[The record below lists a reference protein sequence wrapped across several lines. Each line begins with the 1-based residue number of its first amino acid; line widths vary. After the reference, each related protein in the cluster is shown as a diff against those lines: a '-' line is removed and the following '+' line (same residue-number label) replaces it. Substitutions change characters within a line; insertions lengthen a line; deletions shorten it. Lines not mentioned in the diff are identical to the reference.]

1 MFSRLSLSREPDGR
15 LVILLRGS
23 GRYVLLRSINGHD
36 ATCRYRCCV
45 QACRCCWPGCRLH
58 FALLSFVAGDYLV
71 VKSLAA
77 DGPAQVSG
85 KMAPGD
91 HIMAIGEPG
100 RLQDI
105 KGLDV
110 KGVAKLMLGPPGSR
124 IDVKVKRNEEEP
136 FLVNLKRGWNT
147 ALASSSSYFPAV
159 PPSQQLVTAQESP
172 RGKPQSG
179 RRN

>member
-1 MFSRLSLSREPDGR
+1 METTRLAGIGVVFKHAGAARNFSHPFAFLSL
-15 LVILLRGS
+15 V
-23 GRYVLLRSINGHD
+23 
-36 ATCRYRCCV
+36 T
-45 QACRCCWPGCRLH
+45 
-58 FALLSFVAGDYLV
+58 GDYLV

-100 RLQDI
+100 KLQDI

-110 KGVAKLMLGPPGSR
+110 KGVAKLMLGPPGTR
-124 IDVKVKRNEEEP
+124 IDVKVKRADDEP

-159 PPSQQLVTAQESP
+159 PASQHLVTAQESP
-172 RGKPQSG
+172 RKPQSG
-179 RRN
+179 QRN